1 MFGFWVLQ
9 YLNFQFKA
17 LPPTVDSEIRT
28 YTIDT
33 NSVNVSWNPAICPKF
48 VKIEEYVIEG
58 RVGIGEWEEYKK
70 VKDPQTSCK
79 ITNLKHNTNY
89 YFRVKVLSSVGY
101 GQGECTVEKI
111 CIKSEDKG
119 KKER

>member
-1 MFGFWVLQ
+1 M
-9 YLNFQFKA
+9 
-17 LPPTVDSEIRT
+17 
-28 YTIDT
+28 
-33 NSVNVSWNPAICPKF
+33 
-48 VKIEEYVIEG
+48 
-58 RVGIGEWEEYKK
+58 GEWEEYKR
-70 VKDPQTSCK
+70 VKNPRTSCK
-79 ITNLKHNTNY
+79 ITNLEHNTNY